1 MDILTEYKKNI
12 LYNNYLILIS
22 SAVCIGFITSD
33 TTKNIFKEILLPI
46 IYFMVNHSILYKL
59 YINSKIYLKNNIFL
73 IFILEKFGI
82 LIWNILIW
90 FVMIYTVF
98 ILFNYVIK
106 FGVFD
111 EQINLIKNVSKYID
125 QEKEKWV

>member
-1 MDILTEYKKNI
+1 
-12 LYNNYLILIS
+12 
-22 SAVCIGFITSD
+22 
-33 TTKNIFKEILLPI
+33 
-46 IYFMVNHSILYKL
+46 
-59 YINSKIYLKNNIFL
+59 
-73 IFILEKFGI
+73 
-82 LIWNILIW
+82 
-90 FVMIYTVF
+90 MIYTVF